1 MSLKH
6 KSSKCN
12 ASYICQKCNGRH
24 RISIFQKGN
33 LKSTGG
39 NILGAGKKS
48 TNVQP
53 ALPATNQHETQK
65 IPNSFQQN
73 KKN

>member
-1 MSLKH
+1 MSPKH

-12 ASYICQKCNGRH
+12 ANYICQKCNGRH

-39 NILGAGKKS
+39 NILGAEKK
-48 TNVQP
+48 
-53 ALPATNQHETQK
+53 
-65 IPNSFQQN
+65 
-73 KKN
+73 

>member
-1 MSLKH
+1 MSPKH

-12 ASYICQKCNGRH
+12 ANYICQKCNGRH

-39 NILGAGKKS
+39 NILGAEKKRA
-48 TNVQP
+48 NMQP
-53 ALPATNQHETQK
+53 ALPATNHHETQT
-65 IPNSFQQN
+65 IPNSFH
-73 KKN
+73 